1 MKRTLRTVAV
11 FTLAGLVVSSCA
23 SLNKMKKMEKNI
35 AYKVTPEMLEAKGGQ
50 VDVKIDATIPA
61 KYFNKKVTLVATP
74 VLKFANGG
82 EKAYEAKT
90 FQGEKVQG
98 NNEVVPYKEGK
109 TVSYTGTVPFEES
122 MRSSGLYVKF
132 EGSKGSKKVEYESRK
147 IADGVLATATLVE
160 NTPAPVLGKDK
171 FQRITKEEKE
181 AAIYYLINSAQVR
194 SKEMRSAEI
203 KEMEKFIKDAKAAED
218 MELKNIEI
226 QSYAS
231 PDGPLKLNDNLANN
245 REKAADKFVK
255 NSMRKN
261 KVDEYKDMDFFKK
274 YVVAEDWD
282 GFKKAM
288 EASNIQDKELI
299 LRVLAMHSDP
309 EVREREIKNIS
320 SAFSAVADQILP
332 KLRRSKFVVNAD
344 RIGKSDEELRNLAKA
359 NPSELNVEE
368 LLYSATLFENNADR
382 LAIYETA
389 KKQFASDWRGFND
402 AGMIK
407 FEMGKV
413 EEAKADFQKADQL
426 SANNKVVKNNL
437 GAVELKNGNVKEAEV
452 LFGAATGVG
461 EEVNYN
467 KGIVAI
473 MKGDYKTAV
482 SLFGNCNCA
491 NAALANLLAGN
502 TNEAAKRL
510 NANKTNSP
518 LVSYLKAVV
527 AARNNDT
534 NAVLANLK
542 DACAKDAAMKQL
554 AATDMEFAKLFE
566 NADFQAIVK

>member
-11 FTLAGLVVSSCA
+11 FALAGFVISSCA

-35 AYKVTPEMLEAKGGQ
+35 AYKVTPEILEARGNQ
-50 VDVKIDATIPA
+50 VDLKIDATIPA

-74 VLKFANGG
+74 VLKFQNGG
-82 EKAYEAKT
+82 EKAYESKT

-98 NNEVVPYKEGK
+98 NNEVVPYAEGK
-109 TVSYTGTVPFEES
+109 TVSYSGTVPFEEG
-122 MRSSGLYVKF
+122 MRISGLYVKF
-132 EGSKGSKKVEYESRK
+132 EGSKGAKTVNYESDK
-147 IADGVLATATLVE
+147 IADGVLATATLVD
-160 NTPAPVLGKDK
+160 NNPAIAIGADL
-171 FQRITKEEKE
+171 FERITKEEQE
-181 AAIYYLINSAQVR
+181 AAIYYLINSAQIR
-194 SKEMRSAEI
+194 TKEI
-203 KEMEKFIKDAKAAED
+203 KSEDIKAMEKFIKEAKAAED
-218 MELKNIEI
+218 MELKNIQI

-231 PDGPLKLNDNLANN
+231 PDGPMSLNEKLANN
-245 REKAADKFVK
+245 REGAADKFVK
-255 NSMRKN
+255 NNMKKN
-261 KVDEYKDMDFFKK
+261 KVEEYKDLDFFKK
-274 YVVAEDWD
+274 YVVAEDWE

-288 EASNIQDKELI
+288 EESNIRDKELI

-320 SAFSAVADQILP
+320 SAFSTIADQILP
-332 KLRRSKFVVNAD
+332 KLRRSKFIVNAD
-344 RIGKSDEELRNLAKA
+344 RIGKSDEQIRDLAKS
-359 NPSELNVEE
+359 NPAALNVEE
-368 LLYSATLFENNADR
+368 LLYSATLFDNNADK

-389 KKQFASDWRGFND
+389 MKQFPNDWRGYND
-402 AGMIK
+402 AGMVL

-413 EEAKADFQKADQL
+413 DQAKADFQKADQL

-461 EEVNYN
+461 DEVNYN

-473 MKGDYKTAV
+473 KNGDYKAAV
-482 SLFGNCNCA
+482 NYFGNCNCA

-502 TNEAAKRL
+502 NNEASKKL
-510 NANKTNSP
+510 NDNKSDSA

-527 AARNNDT
+527 AARNNDN
-534 NAVLANLK
+534 NAVLSNLK
-542 DACAKDAAMKQL
+542 AACAKDAAMKQL
-554 AATDMEFAKLFE
+554 AATDMEFAKLFG